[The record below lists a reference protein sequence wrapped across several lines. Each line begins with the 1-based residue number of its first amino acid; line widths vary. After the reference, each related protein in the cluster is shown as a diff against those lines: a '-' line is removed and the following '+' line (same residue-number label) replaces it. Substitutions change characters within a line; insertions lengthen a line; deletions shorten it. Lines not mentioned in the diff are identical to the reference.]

1 MPDSSVS
8 QRFPEGTGV
17 PDQDDRLH
25 VRTLP
30 ARHVA
35 HQPQPGR
42 HVQLPEGRQTGRGPT
57 DAGRPGPDQ
66 HRVHAPQPAPR

>member
-1 MPDSSVS
+1 M
-8 QRFPEGTGV
+8 
-17 PDQDDRLH
+17 
-25 VRTLP
+25 RTLP